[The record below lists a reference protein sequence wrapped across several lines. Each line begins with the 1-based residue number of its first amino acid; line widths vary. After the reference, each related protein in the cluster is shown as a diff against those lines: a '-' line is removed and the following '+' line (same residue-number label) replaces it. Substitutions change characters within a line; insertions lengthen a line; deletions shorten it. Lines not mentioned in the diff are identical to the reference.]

1 MKTLKK
7 QNKKSKKQVKD
18 VVKDII
24 VKEIKSDDNILIE
37 EPIIIEDNSKI
48 VEESQEKKELC
59 KVLLAKPNYFVI
71 NKNGEEIIVY
81 EQNNYHR
88 GEEILY

>member
-1 MKTLKK
+1 MS
-7 QNKKSKKQVKD
+7 NGIIF
-18 VVKDII
+18 DIPSDGI
-24 VKEIKSDDNILIE
+24 RNDDNILIE